1 MSSCLLSGSCSL
13 WLEERIATRGTGQK
27 VALNLLR
34 IKPQNLRVLHVWID
48 IVAPTVSE
56 VVAGDF

>member
-48 IVAPTVSE
+48 IVALTVSE